1 MTNPRWYWWIAA
13 GLILGYFSR
22 RLVNIRI
29 FPIPPRESARKGN
42 MTRVREHRGSL
53 EDSMKT
59 SAVVADRAALLALM
73 RDSFAYFPTFVLDP
87 EKVKVSPYFP
97 SPDQRIG
104 WDVTYIVEIEGYGVW
119 GFTDGPL

>member
-1 MTNPRWYWWIAA
+1 MTETLWVILCAA
-13 GLILGYFSR
+13 GLALGYFSR
-22 RLVNIRI
+22 HLVNIRI
-29 FPIPPRESARKGN
+29 LPIPPRESARKGN

-59 SAVVADRAALLALM
+59 SAVVADRAALTALM
-73 RDSFAYFPTFVLDP
+73 GDSFAYFPTFVLDP
-87 EKVKVSPYFP
+87 EKVKVSPYFL